1 MAKGNK
7 GSKSDDA
14 GARVTELEEALSKE
28 RQGRRD
34 ADEAYRKLQ
43 VEVTTLRD
51 ENSAMEEKARVLEEG
66 VGKLH
71 QEIAELKATAVKV
84 ADKAAERAAESD
96 LPPASAP
103 NPPTEQEIH
112 MQELLG
118 RIQGLRDMLSTT
130 ARDLSQLHADE
141 VTLSKK
147 RARILAD
154 AAAVLAR
161 AVGATGQAPPPLP
174 SAALEARLSI
184 APVVD
189 ISEVADLLESLRPP
203 KAPVT

>member
-103 NPPTEQEIH
+103 NPPTEQEIN

-118 RIQGLRDMLSTT
+118 RIQGLRDILSTT

-203 KAPVT
+203 KAPLT